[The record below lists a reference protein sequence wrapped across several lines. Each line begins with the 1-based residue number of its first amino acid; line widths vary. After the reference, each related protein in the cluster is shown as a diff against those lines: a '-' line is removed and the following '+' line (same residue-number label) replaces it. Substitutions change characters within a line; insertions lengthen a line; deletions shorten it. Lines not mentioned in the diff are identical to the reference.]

1 MLDFYERFTAICKS
15 KSISR
20 SSIIKKAGL
29 STTNLTYWKKGA
41 FPKLETVENLANAL
55 EVSVEQLLGINS
67 PTTHFMDFMMQ
78 EVNLNVQ
85 LQ

>member
-1 MLDFYERFTAICKS
+1 MTIGERIKVTRKVKS
-15 KSISR
+15 LTQEELAKKTSISLM
-20 SSIIKKAGL
+20 SIRRYESGDRMPPIHAL
-29 STTNLTYWKKGA
+29 SKIA
-41 FPKLETVENLANAL
+41 DAL
-55 EVSVEQLLGINS
+55 EVPVEQLLGINS